1 MEIYADVI
9 FFVNFIFSYV
19 LLYILGK
26 FVNTVKIKKLR
37 LAVAA
42 VIGGISS
49 AIIFCIEMPMW
60 ISYVLRCVAMFLMI
74 TTAYFEKRKNILNQ
88 MLWFVMLGGIMM
100 FVMIMLVS
108 LTGKTIGMAINNGI
122 VYFDINS
129 KVFAVSL
136 GISCIMMI
144 FFVKMFKNR
153 KNKKYYILNVTHNDR
168 TITVSALFDSGNLLK
183 EPITGKYVS
192 ILEWEAAK
200 ELFISQPSLTKS
212 IKELEKEMHVRIFDR
227 TNKGIVVSKDG
238 EEFLA
243 YARQVL
249 EQAELLE
256 EKYMNKSARKQE
268 FCVSTQHY
276 SFAVNAFVDL
286 IKEYGMK
293 NMIFLYAKHRHM
305 KSLKM
310 WQV

>member
-26 FVNTVKIKKLR
+26 FVNTMKIKKLR

-60 ISYVLRCVAMFLMI
+60 ISYVLRCVAMFVMI

-100 FVMIMLVS
+100 FVMIFL
-108 LTGKTIGMAINNGI
+108 
-122 VYFDINS
+122 
-129 KVFAVSL
+129 VFAVSL

-192 ILEWEAAK
+192 ILEWKVAK
-200 ELFISQPSLTKS
+200 ELFDTEIEFSDIENYIEDMKLWAVPFNSLGNS
-212 IKELEKEMHVRIFDR
+212 SDVLFA
-227 TNKGIVVSKDG
+227 
-238 EEFLA
+238 FLA
-243 YARQVL
+243 DEINIPEENKTIDKTFIGLYGSRLSNNEEYHAL
-249 EQAELLE
+249 INAGLL
-256 EKYMNKSARKQE
+256 
-268 FCVSTQHY
+268 
-276 SFAVNAFVDL
+276 
-286 IKEYGMK
+286 
-293 NMIFLYAKHRHM
+293 
-305 KSLKM
+305 
-310 WQV
+310 

>member
-26 FVNTVKIKKLR
+26 FVNTMKIKKLR

-60 ISYVLRCVAMFLMI
+60 ISYVLRCVAMFVMI

-100 FVMIMLVS
+100 FVMIFL
-108 LTGKTIGMAINNGI
+108 
-122 VYFDINS
+122 
-129 KVFAVSL
+129 VSL

-192 ILEWEAAK
+192 ILEWKVAK
-200 ELFISQPSLTKS
+200 ELFDTEIEFSDIENYIEDMKLWAVPFNSLGNS
-212 IKELEKEMHVRIFDR
+212 SDVLFA
-227 TNKGIVVSKDG
+227 
-238 EEFLA
+238 FLA
-243 YARQVL
+243 DEINIPEENKTIDKTFIGLYGSRLSNNEEYHAL
-249 EQAELLE
+249 INAGLL
-256 EKYMNKSARKQE
+256 
-268 FCVSTQHY
+268 
-276 SFAVNAFVDL
+276 
-286 IKEYGMK
+286 
-293 NMIFLYAKHRHM
+293 
-305 KSLKM
+305 
-310 WQV
+310 

>member
-100 FVMIMLVS
+100 FVMIILVS

-144 FFVKMFKNR
+144 FVVKMFKNR
-153 KNKKYYILNVTHNDR
+153 KNKNYIEDMKLWAVPFNSLGNSSDV
-168 TITVSALFDSGNLLK
+168 LF
-183 EPITGKYVS
+183 
-192 ILEWEAAK
+192 A
-200 ELFISQPSLTKS
+200 
-212 IKELEKEMHVRIFDR
+212 
-227 TNKGIVVSKDG
+227 
-238 EEFLA
+238 FLA
-243 YARQVL
+243 DEINIPEENKTIDKTFIGLYGSRLSNNEEYHAL
-249 EQAELLE
+249 INAGLL
-256 EKYMNKSARKQE
+256 
-268 FCVSTQHY
+268 
-276 SFAVNAFVDL
+276 
-286 IKEYGMK
+286 
-293 NMIFLYAKHRHM
+293 
-305 KSLKM
+305 
-310 WQV
+310 

>member
-60 ISYVLRCVAMFLMI
+60 ISYVLRCVAMFVMI

-100 FVMIMLVS
+100 FVMIILVS

-153 KNKKYYILNVTHNDR
+153 KNKSATNDY
-168 TITVSALFDSGNLLK
+168 S
-183 EPITGKYVS
+183 
-192 ILEWEAAK
+192 
-200 ELFISQPSLTKS
+200 
-212 IKELEKEMHVRIFDR
+212 
-227 TNKGIVVSKDG
+227 SKRK
-238 EEFLA
+238 
-243 YARQVL
+243 YAR
-249 EQAELLE
+249 
-256 EKYMNKSARKQE
+256 EKIRKKSNSIGRQIIE
-268 FCVSTQHY
+268 IFSTIL
-276 SFAVNAFVDL
+276 FA
-286 IKEYGMK
+286 G
-293 NMIFLYAKHRHM
+293 
-305 KSLKM
+305 
-310 WQV
+310 

>member
-136 GISCIMMI
+136 GISCVMMI

-200 ELFISQPSLTKS
+200 ELFDTEI
-212 IKELEKEMHVRIFDR
+212 
-227 TNKGIVVSKDG
+227 
-238 EEFLA
+238 
-243 YARQVL
+243 
-249 EQAELLE
+249 
-256 EKYMNKSARKQE
+256 
-268 FCVSTQHY
+268 
-276 SFAVNAFVDL
+276 
-286 IKEYGMK
+286 
-293 NMIFLYAKHRHM
+293 
-305 KSLKM
+305 
-310 WQV
+310 

>member
-26 FVNTVKIKKLR
+26 FVNTMKIKKLR

-60 ISYVLRCVAMFLMI
+60 ISYVLRCVAMF
-74 TTAYFEKRKNILNQ
+74 
-88 MLWFVMLGGIMM
+88 
-100 FVMIMLVS
+100 VMIFLVS
-108 LTGKTIGMAINNGI
+108 FTGKTIGMAINNGI

-200 ELFISQPSLTKS
+200 ELFDTEIEFSDIENYIEDMKLWAVPFNSLGNS
-212 IKELEKEMHVRIFDR
+212 SDVLFA
-227 TNKGIVVSKDG
+227 
-238 EEFLA
+238 FLA
-243 YARQVL
+243 DEINIPEENKTIDKTFIGLYGSRLSNNEEYHAL
-249 EQAELLE
+249 INAGLL
-256 EKYMNKSARKQE
+256 
-268 FCVSTQHY
+268 
-276 SFAVNAFVDL
+276 
-286 IKEYGMK
+286 
-293 NMIFLYAKHRHM
+293 
-305 KSLKM
+305 
-310 WQV
+310 

>member
-26 FVNTVKIKKLR
+26 FVNTMKIKKLR

-60 ISYVLRCVAMFLMI
+60 ISYVLRCVAMFVMI

-88 MLWFVMLGGIMM
+88 MLSF
-100 FVMIMLVS
+100 
-108 LTGKTIGMAINNGI
+108 TGKTIGMAINNGI

-192 ILEWEAAK
+192 ILEWKVAK
-200 ELFISQPSLTKS
+200 ELFDTEIEFSDIENYIEDMKLWAVPFNSLGNS
-212 IKELEKEMHVRIFDR
+212 SDVLFA
-227 TNKGIVVSKDG
+227 
-238 EEFLA
+238 FLA
-243 YARQVL
+243 DEINIPEENKTIDKTFIGLYGSRLSNNEEYHAL
-249 EQAELLE
+249 INAGLL
-256 EKYMNKSARKQE
+256 
-268 FCVSTQHY
+268 
-276 SFAVNAFVDL
+276 
-286 IKEYGMK
+286 
-293 NMIFLYAKHRHM
+293 
-305 KSLKM
+305 
-310 WQV
+310 

>member
-26 FVNTVKIKKLR
+26 FVNTMKIKKLR

-100 FVMIMLVS
+100 FVMIFLVS
-108 LTGKTIGMAINNGI
+108 FTGKTIGMAINNGI

-153 KNKKYYILNVTHNDR
+153 KNKKYYIMNVTHNDR

-192 ILEWEAAK
+192 ILEWKVAK
-200 ELFISQPSLTKS
+200 ELFDTEIEFSDIENYIEDMKLWAVPFNSLGNS
-212 IKELEKEMHVRIFDR
+212 SDVLFA
-227 TNKGIVVSKDG
+227 
-238 EEFLA
+238 FLA
-243 YARQVL
+243 DEINIPEENKTIDKTFIGLYGSRLSNNEEYHAL
-249 EQAELLE
+249 INAGLL
-256 EKYMNKSARKQE
+256 
-268 FCVSTQHY
+268 
-276 SFAVNAFVDL
+276 
-286 IKEYGMK
+286 
-293 NMIFLYAKHRHM
+293 
-305 KSLKM
+305 
-310 WQV
+310 